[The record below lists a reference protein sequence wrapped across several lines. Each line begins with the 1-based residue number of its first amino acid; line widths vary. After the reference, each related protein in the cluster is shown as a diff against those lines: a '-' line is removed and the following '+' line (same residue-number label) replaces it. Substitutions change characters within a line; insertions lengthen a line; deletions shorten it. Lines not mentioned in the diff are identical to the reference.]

1 MGQSK
6 ATLAQV
12 AQAAGV
18 SSATVSRVIHRTGPV
33 NEEIRGRIESAIAEL
48 GYVPRKSAIAEK
60 GQPGVIAVLSGDL
73 INPFYAEVIRGV
85 QEEMDNY
92 GLILHLYNVTGYPQ
106 RQDSL
111 VRKLGQQK
119 IDGVILMGSL
129 PFPSLVEW
137 QQKQRLP
144 MVVID
149 REVNL
154 PYVHCIRVDFENAFY
169 RATQHLIDLNHTRI
183 GYISSYMN
191 SGISLDRQRGIE
203 QALNEAGLELLPQ
216 YIASVPA
223 GSDVDGGFQAMNLL
237 LDRPV
242 DDCPTAV
249 LAFNDVIALGALR
262 ALCVRGVRVP
272 QEFSIIGFDDIFS
285 SLYTCPPL
293 TTIGQPKFRLGVLAV
308 QRLQMMRR
316 EPWSD
321 ESNCTILDSPLIVRE
336 STGPAPRSS
345 KDTVEDV
352 PKHQNAL

>member
-1 MGQSK
+1 MGQTK

-33 NEEIRGRIESAIAEL
+33 NEDVCARIEAAIAEL
-48 GYVPRKSAIAEK
+48 GYVPRKSAISEK
-60 GQPGVIAVLSGDL
+60 AQDGVIAVLSGDL
-73 INPFYAEVIRGV
+73 INPFFAEVIRGI
-85 QEEMDNY
+85 QEEVDNY
-92 GLILHLYNVTGYPQ
+92 GLIFNLYNVTDYPQ
-106 RQDSL
+106 RQDL
-111 VRKLGQQK
+111 LAQKLCRRNL
-119 IDGVILMGSL
+119 DGLILMGSQ
-129 PFPSLVEW
+129 PFPALVEW

-149 REVNL
+149 RDIDL
-154 PYVHCIRVDFENAFY
+154 PYVHCIKVDFENAFY
-169 RATQHLIDLNHTRI
+169 RATQHLINLNHTRI
-183 GYISSYMN
+183 GYISSYSN
-191 SGISLDRQRGIE
+191 SDISVARQRGVAL
-203 QALNEAGLELLPQ
+203 ALNEAGLALLPQ
-216 YIASVPA
+216 YCISVPA

-242 DDCPTAV
+242 EDCPTAV

-262 ALCVRGVRVP
+262 ALCMRGVRVP

-308 QRLQMMRR
+308 QHLQMMRR

-321 ESNCTILDSPLIVRE
+321 EGACTILDSPLIVRE
-336 STGPAPRSS
+336 STGPAPRPN

-352 PKHQNAL
+352 